1 MNDGREIIIVF
12 YTLFKVVCQFRY
24 SKGHRVKKKVST
36 ILKLLIYFSSIL
48 KFLKL
53 LFYDTNRHF

>member
-12 YTLFKVVCQFRY
+12 YKLFKVVCKFRY
-24 SKGHRVKKKVST
+24 SRGHRVKKKVST

-48 KFLKL
+48 
-53 LFYDTNRHF
+53 